1 MKGPRRED
9 VESIES
15 VMKALYETVSGPAG
29 ERDWERESHL
39 LAPGA
44 RLMPTR
50 PGDGGTHSVTVLDH
64 PGYIASRT
72 PFFAGMSFY
81 EEEVER
87 REERFGN
94 IAHAW
99 SRYEARHT
107 PDGEVVLRGI
117 NSVQLYHDGDRWW
130 VLSILWDN
138 ERTGIALPG

>member
-1 MKGPRRED
+1 
-9 VESIES
+9 
-15 VMKALYETVSGPAG
+15 
-29 ERDWERESHL
+29 
-39 LAPGA
+39 
-44 RLMPTR
+44 MPTR
-50 PGDGGTHSVTVLDH
+50 PGEGGRHTVTIFDHDGYV
-64 PGYIASRT
+64 ASRT
-72 PFFAGMSFY
+72 PFFAKTSFY

-99 SRYEARHT
+99 SRYEGRYA

-138 ERTGIALPG
+138 ERTTTIPLPK